1 MLFAKYLSAHVEM
14 KPGYI
19 QFMRNFLLLYP
30 RLIGRE
36 VENCDNTSTEAW
48 LPYMAL
54 LKWNIAVESSGGLS
68 TQKGE
73 VLI

>member
-19 QFMRNFLLLYP
+19 QSMRNLLLMYP
-30 RLIGRE
+30 RVIGRE
-36 VENCDNTSTEAW
+36 VENYDNISTEAW

-54 LKWNIAVESSGGLS
+54 LRWNIAVESSGRLS

>member
-1 MLFAKYLSAHVEM
+1 MLFAKYLSSHVEM

-19 QFMRNFLLLYP
+19 QSMRNLLLMYP
-30 RLIGRE
+30 RVSGRE

-48 LPYMAL
+48 LLYMAL
-54 LKWNIAVESSGGLS
+54 LRWNIAIESSGGLS
-68 TQKGE
+68 TQKGK